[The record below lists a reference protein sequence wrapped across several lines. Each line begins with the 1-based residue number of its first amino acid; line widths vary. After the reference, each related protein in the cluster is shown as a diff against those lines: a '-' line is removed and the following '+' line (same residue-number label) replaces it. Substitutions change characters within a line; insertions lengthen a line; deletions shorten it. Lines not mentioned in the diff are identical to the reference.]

1 MGYLKA
7 ETVLPEE
14 LLDAIQKYVDGAY
27 IYIPRLGANK
37 KAWGEVKKSKEKLA
51 RRNTA
56 IVREYRSGR
65 SVSELSAS
73 YYLSDK
79 TIYKV
84 LSLHK

>member
-7 ETVLPEE
+7 EKVLPEE
-14 LLDAIQKYVDGAY
+14 LLNAIQEYVDGAY

-37 KAWGEVKKSKEKLA
+37 KAWGELKNSKEKLA
-51 RRNTA
+51 RRNA
-56 IVREYRSGR
+56 EIARAYRAGR
-65 SVSELSAS
+65 SVADLAAS